1 MNQEYR
7 EKNLATVT
15 AKELLSRRQA
25 VKEND
30 NFDFE
35 TVQNGWSFLK
45 YQLDGDENLTLLPQK
60 SEKECEN

>member
-7 EKNLATVT
+7 DKNIATVT
-15 AKELLSRRQA
+15 AKELLSRRKE

-35 TVQNGWSFLK
+35 TV
-45 YQLDGDENLTLLPQK
+45 
-60 SEKECEN
+60 

>member
-7 EKNLATVT
+7 DKNLATVT
-15 AKELLSRRQA
+15 AKELLSRRQV

-30 NFDFE
+30 NFNFE

-45 YQLDGDENLTLLPQK
+45 YQLDGDENLTLLP
-60 SEKECEN
+60 